1 MDDFDI
7 FSLNFFIIFFLT
19 GVLIYMIFLIPVT
32 SYSIID
38 KSVIV
43 DDFDT
48 REGFEGI
55 RTGNY

>member
-1 MDDFDI
+1 MDDFDV
-7 FSLNFFIIFFLT
+7 FSLNFFIIFILT
-19 GVLIYMIFLIPVT
+19 GILVYMIFYIPIT

-48 REGFEGI
+48 REGFEGL
-55 RTGNY
+55 RNGNY